1 MTLGKVV
8 TLSKGGVRGRNSGV
22 AAAQP
27 PGCVDA
33 TVALHAC
40 NPVSSY
46 TKSYLLSHSHVSP
59 NSTSMW
65 TPGVDCPLGTLDSFV
80 VDDIPER
87 EVRTAVLRRRQQR
100 RSKRFLKGP
109 VPLDVVATAGAL
121 PGRALLVLL
130 AIWHRVDLTGRLRVA
145 LTAGVMQEF
154 GFDKFVK
161 RRALMEL
168 EGAGLIRVQRVKG
181 RATTVELISRC
192 TPGKEHPDRG

>member
-1 MTLGKVV
+1 
-8 TLSKGGVRGRNSGV
+8 
-22 AAAQP
+22 
-27 PGCVDA
+27 VDA

-40 NPVSSY
+40 NPVPSY

-65 TPGVDCPLGTLDSFV
+65 TPGVDCTLGTIDGFV

>member
-1 MTLGKVV
+1 MYLLIVLLCGPQAWTVPWELWIVLWWTIYLRGKV
-8 TLSKGGVRGRNSGV
+8 
-22 AAAQP
+22 P
-27 PGCVDA
+27 
-33 TVALHAC
+33 
-40 NPVSSY
+40 
-46 TKSYLLSHSHVSP
+46 
-59 NSTSMW
+59 
-65 TPGVDCPLGTLDSFV
+65 
-80 VDDIPER
+80 
-87 EVRTAVLRRRQQR
+87 TAVLRRRQQR

-168 EGAGLIRVQRVKG
+168 EGAGLICVQRVKG

>member
-1 MTLGKVV
+1 MPVFITYYYGKS
-8 TLSKGGVRGRNSGV
+8 SKGGVRGRNSGV

-65 TPGVDCPLGTLDSFV
+65 TPGVDCPLGTIDSFV

-87 EVRTAVLRRRQQR
+87 EVRTAV
-100 RSKRFLKGP
+100 SGDDSSGGP
-109 VPLDVVATAGAL
+109 SV
-121 PGRALLVLL
+121 
-130 AIWHRVDLTGRLRVA
+130 
-145 LTAGVMQEF
+145 
-154 GFDKFVK
+154 
-161 RRALMEL
+161 
-168 EGAGLIRVQRVKG
+168 
-181 RATTVELISRC
+181 S
-192 TPGKEHPDRG
+192 